1 MTRARPQVS
10 LEDARGH
17 ENRLG
22 LPPRS
27 SLVHDW
33 PPPSQTMG
41 TRGKDIR
48 DAMSDLS
55 CYKPWRRQ
63 RERRHLSARG
73 FALCLQPRTNQQ
85 PSDRADDQNYCKG
98 PGPKTGVPI
107 LRMESKGQGNVY
119 SFFVLPWRER
129 SALGASE
136 TMAITESETL
146 SVHRFR
152 SQHRA
157 SGPDPRRSHHRVLLS
172 TPWPRGWATG
182 RRAGYL
188 GSGPSPALF

>member
-1 MTRARPQVS
+1 MTRAHPQFS

-33 PPPSQTMG
+33 PPPSQMMG

-48 DAMSDLS
+48 DATSDLS

-107 LRMESKGQGNVY
+107 LRMESKGRGNVY
-119 SFFVLPWRER
+119 SFSSCLGENAPLWER
-129 SALGASE
+129 LKRWPSQKARPFQVTGSDHSTERLGLTPDAVTTGSYSARRGQGLGHGSAGE
-136 TMAITESETL
+136 
-146 SVHRFR
+146 VF
-152 SQHRA
+152 
-157 SGPDPRRSHHRVLLS
+157 GV
-172 TPWPRGWATG
+172 WP
-182 RRAGYL
+182 
-188 GSGPSPALF
+188 